1 MQSFLP
7 VMSNRKCASP
17 PRTPVSHSSS
27 MSPLATAG
35 WGEGGAAVSKHGA
48 FLLRTPHLSQAAEL
62 YYQEPHPLQEPAH
75 FQTSCESALGSCD
88 FHQS

>member
-1 MQSFLP
+1 
-7 VMSNRKCASP
+7 
-17 PRTPVSHSSS
+17 